1 MTAVTGSRQ
10 RRFSRI
16 QVRENILGYL
26 WISPWLIGLL
36 VFTLGP
42 MIASF
47 FFSFTTYRI
56 IKPAEWIGLHNYV
69 YALTEDDLFWPS
81 LGRTFYFMLIS
92 VPLGLL
98 GSLLLAS
105 LLNQRVRGESIF
117 RTMFYL
123 PSLTPTAAAA
133 ILWSWLLHYKVGLVN
148 HLLSMVGIQG
158 PRWLGS
164 QQWAIPSIILIGL
177 WTGIGG
183 GRMIIFLAALQ
194 GVPIEFYEAAEIDGA
209 GWWSKFRSITL
220 PMISPTIFFNMVL
233 GIIGAL
239 QVFATAYITTKGGP
253 GRATWFYALHL
264 YTHAFEYF
272 DMGYACALAWL
283 MFVVLLGFT
292 LIQLRLSDRWVY
304 YAGSM

>member
-1 MTAVTGSRQ
+1 MTAVVKPRQ
-10 RRFSRI
+10 RKYSRLALR
-16 QVRENILGYL
+16 QNVLGYL
-26 WISPWLIGLL
+26 WISPWLIGLI

-42 MIASF
+42 MLASL

-56 IKPAEWIGLHNYV
+56 IKAPQWTGLRNYA
-69 YALTEDDLFWPS
+69 YALVEDDLFWPS

-92 VPLGLL
+92 VPVGLL

-105 LLNQRVRGESIF
+105 LLNQRVRGESVF
-117 RTMFYL
+117 RTLFYL

-133 ILWSWLLHYKVGLVN
+133 ILWTWLLHYKVGLVN

-177 WTGIGG
+177 WTGMGG
-183 GRMIIFLAALQ
+183 ARMIIFLAALQ
-194 GVPIEFYEAAEIDGA
+194 GVPDELYEAAEIDGA
-209 GWWSKFRSITL
+209 AWRHKFRFITL

-239 QVFATAYITTKGGP
+239 QVFSTAYITTKGGP
-253 GRATWFYALHL
+253 GRASWFYALHL

-292 LIQLRLSDRWVY
+292 LLQLRLSDRWVY
-304 YAGSM
+304 YAGSV